1 MTIELDKDARKE
13 AIASIERYFKEH
25 FDEPHNRIGNIAAGA
40 LLSYFLEDIG
50 PLIYNQAVAQVQERM
65 QMRVSELDIEL
76 HEEPF
81 GYWRKYEQAQ
91 KKRST
96 GRK

>member
-1 MTIELDKDARKE
+1 MTIELDKDTRKE
-13 AIASIERYFKEH
+13 AIASIERYFKEN

-40 LLSYFLEDIG
+40 LLGYFLQEIG
-50 PLIYNQAVAQVQERM
+50 PAIYNQAVAEVQERM

-81 GYWRKYEQAQ
+81 EYW
-91 KKRST
+91 KKAGSRSA
-96 GRK
+96 GR